1 MEMDAMNQFIFL
13 TVFVGGGLV
22 LLLTIGVILLAG
34 KLAELRARWNQR
46 CADGMLLDARLRQVG
61 R

>member
-1 MEMDAMNQFIFL
+1 MDARNLFLFL

-34 KLAELRARWNQR
+34 WLADLRARWNQK
-46 CADGMLLDARLRQVG
+46 CAEGMLLDARLRQVS

>member
-1 MEMDAMNQFIFL
+1 MDAMNQFIFL

-34 KLAELRARWNQR
+34 KLAALRARWNQK
-46 CADGMLLDARLRQVG
+46 CAEGMLLDARLRQVT

>member
-1 MEMDAMNQFIFL
+1 MDARNLFLFL

-22 LLLTIGVILLAG
+22 LLLTIGV
-34 KLAELRARWNQR
+34 KLAAEKLADVRARWNQK
-46 CADGMLLDARLRQVG
+46 CADAMRLDARLRQVT

>member
-1 MEMDAMNQFIFL
+1 MMDAMNLFLFL

-46 CADGMLLDARLRQVG
+46 CAEGMMLDARLRQVT

>member
-1 MEMDAMNQFIFL
+1 MDAMNLFLFL

-34 KLAELRARWNQR
+34 KLAELRARWNQK
-46 CADGMLLDARLRQVG
+46 CAEGMLLDARLRQVT

>member
-1 MEMDAMNQFIFL
+1 MMDAMNLFL
-13 TVFVGGGLV
+13 FVTVFVGGGLV

-34 KLAELRARWNQR
+34 WLAELRARWNQR
-46 CADGMLLDARLRQVG
+46 CAEGMMLDARLRQVT

>member
-1 MEMDAMNQFIFL
+1 MDAMNQFIFL

-34 KLAELRARWNQR
+34 KLAELRARWNQK
-46 CADGMLLDARLRQVG
+46 CAEGMLLDARLRQVT

>member
-1 MEMDAMNQFIFL
+1 MMDARNLFLFL

-22 LLLTIGVILLAG
+22 LLLVIGVILLAG
-34 KLAELRARWNQR
+34 KLAALRARWNQK
-46 CADGMLLDARLRQVG
+46 CAEGMMLDARLRQVA

>member
-1 MEMDAMNQFIFL
+1 MDAMNQFIFL

-34 KLAELRARWNQR
+34 KLAELRAHWNQR
-46 CADGMLLDARLRQVG
+46 CAEGMMLDARLRQVT

>member
-1 MEMDAMNQFIFL
+1 MDARNIFLFL

-34 KLAELRARWNQR
+34 KLAELRARWNQK
-46 CADGMLLDARLRQVG
+46 CAEGMLLDARLRQVT

>member
-1 MEMDAMNQFIFL
+1 MDARNLLIFV

-22 LLLTIGVILLAG
+22 LLLVIGVILLAG

-46 CADGMLLDARLRQVG
+46 CAEGMLLDARLRQVT